1 MAGKNSGSKMVGAA
15 VGGIIAFLGVGTFYL
30 PFIAD
35 KDRVRGLHEESTMSP
50 GDQREYEAMLKE
62 MGKEMPP
69 TPEAKEKKPFPTNNS
84 MWKRMGDAP
93 KSDSPKS

>member
-1 MAGKNSGSKMVGAA
+1 MAGRNSGSKMVGAA

-35 KDRVRGLHEESTMSP
+35 KDRVRGLHEESDLSP
-50 GDQREYEAMLKE
+50 RDKREYEQMLKE
-62 MGKEMPP
+62 MEKETAELKQKNPL
-69 TPEAKEKKPFPTNNS
+69 PTNNS

-93 KSDSPKS
+93 KS

>member
-1 MAGKNSGSKMVGAA
+1 MVGAA

-35 KDRVRGLHEESTMSP
+35 KDRVRGLHEESDLSP
-50 GDQREYEAMLKE
+50 RDRREYEQILKE
-62 MGKEMPP
+62 MEKE
-69 TPEAKEKKPFPTNNS
+69 TAELKEKNPLPSNNS

-93 KSDSPKS
+93 KS

>member
-1 MAGKNSGSKMVGAA
+1 MAGRNSGSKMVGAA

-35 KDRVRGLHEESTMSP
+35 KDRVRGLHEESTLSP
-50 GDQREYEAMLKE
+50 RDQREYEQMLKE
-62 MGKEMPP
+62 MEKE
-69 TPEAKEKKPFPTNNS
+69 TAELKEKKPLPSNNS

-93 KSDSPKS
+93 KS

>member
-1 MAGKNSGSKMVGAA
+1 MAGRNSGSKMVGAA

-35 KDRVRGLHEESTMSP
+35 KDRVRGLHEESDLSP
-50 GDQREYEAMLKE
+50 RDRREYEQILKE
-62 MGKEMPP
+62 MEKE
-69 TPEAKEKKPFPTNNS
+69 TAELKEKNPLPSNNS

-93 KSDSPKS
+93 KS